1 MSKPIRIVLGALMAG
16 CAGVPAWAD
25 DRALCLDKQVEACT
39 RLIDSEK
46 QDQANRANLFTV
58 RGSPTTQ
65 KANSTRLLPTI
76 PRLYVSILATQ
87 THSSIAGSPTKE
99 RRTGPSHRRRLGGY
113 TS

>member
-58 RGSPTTQ
+58 RGVAHHAKGEFDQAISDLSEALRLDPRN
-65 KANSTRLLPTI
+65 ANAFIDRG
-76 PRLYVSILATQ
+76 VA
-87 THSSIAGSPTKE
+87 HE
-99 RRTGPSHRRRLGGY
+99 
-113 TS
+113 